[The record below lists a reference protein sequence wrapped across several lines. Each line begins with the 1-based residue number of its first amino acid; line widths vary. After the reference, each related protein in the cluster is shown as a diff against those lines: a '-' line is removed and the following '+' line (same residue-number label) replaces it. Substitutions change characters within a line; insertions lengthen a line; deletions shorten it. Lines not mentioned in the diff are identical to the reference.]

1 MQDNKISHN
10 KEEIVEF
17 INDAYNLK
25 KQDKEMFLKIFYLL
39 KGITI
44 GKNGVL

>member
-1 MQDNKISHN
+1 MKDRKIFHN
-10 KEEIVEF
+10 KEEIEEF
-17 INDAYNLK
+17 IKDVYKLK
-25 KQDKEMFLKIFYLL
+25 EQDKEMFLKIFYLL